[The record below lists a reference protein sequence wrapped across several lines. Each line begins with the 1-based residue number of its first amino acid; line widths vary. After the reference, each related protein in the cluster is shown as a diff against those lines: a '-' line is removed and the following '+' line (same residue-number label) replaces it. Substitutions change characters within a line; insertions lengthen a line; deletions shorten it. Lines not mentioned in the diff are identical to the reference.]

1 MRLLH
6 FSNTFPA
13 ILVTLFEIVILA
25 RLLHPKN
32 TESPIL
38 DILFGS
44 FMLAKLLQS
53 PNAYIPILVTPSSI
67 TTDSIL
73 SLFACH
79 GEPSQFQFAIAPVPL
94 MVSTP
99 SSSSIQ
105 VRLSPLFPSAPQVP
119 LATILLLYNTIPLS
133 TQSTMT

>member
-1 MRLLH
+1 MPPILDILLG
-6 FSNTFPA
+6 N
-13 ILVTLFEIVILA
+13 VMLA
-25 RLLHPKN
+25 KLLQLLN
-32 TESPIL
+32 AAFPIL

-73 SLFACH
+73 SLFAYH